1 MEHIIVLFIL
11 ALCFFSFFYFL
22 YHVLVKLQN
31 KENFSDEYKLMVAS
45 CVVFVFILLFQFH
58 TCRMGDAINNNMMW
72 VSKVPNYD
80 AYGLFRALH
89 SHNPFYAPLRS
100 VLNMCHW
107 HIAPWHHLI
116 ILTQETAVSQLWELP
131 PKFFVLPP

>member
-45 CVVFVFILLFQFH
+45 CVVFVFILLFY
-58 TCRMGDAINNNMMW
+58 
-72 VSKVPNYD
+72 KVI
-80 AYGLFRALH
+80 F
-89 SHNPFYAPLRS
+89 
-100 VLNMCHW
+100 M
-107 HIAPWHHLI
+107 I
-116 ILTQETAVSQLWELP
+116 
-131 PKFFVLPP
+131 

>member
-45 CVVFVFILLFQFH
+45 CVVFVFTVILEGNIYDLE
-58 TCRMGDAINNNMMW
+58 
-72 VSKVPNYD
+72 KVY
-80 AYGLFRALH
+80 
-89 SHNPFYAPLRS
+89 
-100 VLNMCHW
+100 
-107 HIAPWHHLI
+107 I
-116 ILTQETAVSQLWELP
+116 I
-131 PKFFVLPP
+131 

>member
-45 CVVFVFILLFQFH
+45 CVVFGFH
-58 TCRMGDAINNNMMW
+58 TVIL
-72 VSKVPNYD
+72 VSYMQNGGCYK
-80 AYGLFRALH
+80 
-89 SHNPFYAPLRS
+89 
-100 VLNMCHW
+100 
-107 HIAPWHHLI
+107 
-116 ILTQETAVSQLWELP
+116 
-131 PKFFVLPP
+131 

>member
-45 CVVFVFILLFQFH
+45 IVIFVFIV
-58 TCRMGDAINNNMMW
+58 DI
-72 VSKVPNYD
+72 
-80 AYGLFRALH
+80 
-89 SHNPFYAPLRS
+89 
-100 VLNMCHW
+100 
-107 HIAPWHHLI
+107 
-116 ILTQETAVSQLWELP
+116 
-131 PKFFVLPP
+131 KFS

>member
-45 CVVFVFILLFQFH
+45 CVVFVFILINANI
-58 TCRMGDAINNNMMW
+58 RMYRND
-72 VSKVPNYD
+72 
-80 AYGLFRALH
+80 
-89 SHNPFYAPLRS
+89 
-100 VLNMCHW
+100 
-107 HIAPWHHLI
+107 HLKMYKI
-116 ILTQETAVSQLWELP
+116 TL
-131 PKFFVLPP
+131 

>member
-45 CVVFVFILLFQFH
+45 IVIFVSSLTSSFVL
-58 TCRMGDAINNNMMW
+58 T
-72 VSKVPNYD
+72 S
-80 AYGLFRALH
+80 GLFGVIVFGQQIP
-89 SHNPFYAPLRS
+89 SMFPFQR
-100 VLNMCHW
+100 VL
-107 HIAPWHHLI
+107 L
-116 ILTQETAVSQLWELP
+116 LV
-131 PKFFVLPP
+131 

>member
-45 CVVFVFILLFQFH
+45 CVVFVFILLFLFH

-72 VSKVPNYD
+72 VSKV
-80 AYGLFRALH
+80 
-89 SHNPFYAPLRS
+89 
-100 VLNMCHW
+100 M
-107 HIAPWHHLI
+107 
-116 ILTQETAVSQLWELP
+116 IL
-131 PKFFVLPP
+131 

>member
-45 CVVFVFILLFQFH
+45 CVVFVFILLFLSL
-58 TCRMGDAINNNMMW
+58 I
-72 VSKVPNYD
+72 
-80 AYGLFRALH
+80 
-89 SHNPFYAPLRS
+89 
-100 VLNMCHW
+100 
-107 HIAPWHHLI
+107 HI
-116 ILTQETAVSQLWELP
+116 
-131 PKFFVLPP
+131 

>member
-45 CVVFVFILLFQFH
+45 CVVFVFILLFYLKCDIQTKHKCTIRRIYKF
-58 TCRMGDAINNNMMW
+58 I
-72 VSKVPNYD
+72 
-80 AYGLFRALH
+80 
-89 SHNPFYAPLRS
+89 
-100 VLNMCHW
+100 
-107 HIAPWHHLI
+107 
-116 ILTQETAVSQLWELP
+116 ETTRIYI
-131 PKFFVLPP
+131 